1 MAGPCRRAGLRDK
14 PDTDHSHGSSYITA
28 AVRGIDDG
36 RIYPALLFLSTTK
49 PKQNRVG
56 VCVMMVTSQHCFIL
70 NYYALYEYSIIKH
83 ISDLILFETF

>member
-1 MAGPCRRAGLRDK
+1 MAGPSRRAGLRDK
-14 PDTDHSHGSSYITA
+14 PDTDPSHGSSYITA

-56 VCVMMVTSQHCFIL
+56 V
-70 NYYALYEYSIIKH
+70 
-83 ISDLILFETF
+83 